1 VSFDESRK
9 RLRGQTAIITGASS
23 GVGRAT
29 ALAFVAEGMRVV
41 LTARREGLLEALE
54 REIVDLG
61 GEAAV
66 FAGDAGDEAT
76 AIALRDLA
84 LKRFGS
90 IDVLVNNA
98 GQGNYKKLVDTSVA
112 EYDELMNSNMRSSFL
127 FSRMV
132 VPQMIEQR
140 SGSIV
145 FVSSVAGLA
154 GAANEAVYSASKFA
168 QVGFAQSLAEE
179 LRGWG
184 IKVCAVCPGGVKT
197 EFAVGRGRTAEGVAQ
212 SPMMNA
218 GDVADAIV
226 FACQQPPSARVVQLT
241 VRHMGEPYA

>member
-1 VSFDESRK
+1 MSFDEIRK

-41 LTARREGLLEALE
+41 LTARREGLLEVLE

-61 GEAAV
+61 GEAAI
-66 FAGDAGDEAT
+66 FAGDAGDDAT
-76 AIALRDLA
+76 AIAVRDLA

-112 EYDELMNSNMRSSFL
+112 EYDELMNSNMRSSFV

-132 VPQMIEQR
+132 VPRMIEQR

-197 EFAVGRGRTAEGVAQ
+197 EFAVGRGRTAEGVAS
-212 SPMMNA
+212 SPMMNP

-226 FACQQPPSARVVQLT
+226 FACLQPPSARVVQLT

>member
-61 GEAAV
+61 GDAV
-66 FAGDAGDEAT
+66 IFAGDAGDEAT
-76 AIALRDLA
+76 AIAVRDLA

-132 VPQMIEQR
+132 VPRMIEQR

-197 EFAVGRGRTAEGVAQ
+197 EFAVGRGRTAEGVAH

-218 GDVADAIV
+218 SDVADAIV

>member
-1 VSFDESRK
+1 VIFDQSGK
-9 RLRGQTAIITGASS
+9 RLRGKTAIITGASS

-41 LTARREGLLEALE
+41 LTARREGLLQALE
-54 REIVDLG
+54 REIVELG
-61 GEAAV
+61 GEAAL
-66 FAGDAGDEAT
+66 FAGDAADEST
-76 AIALRDLA
+76 AIAVRDLA

-98 GQGNYKKLVDTSVA
+98 GQGNYKKLVDTSVV

-127 FSRMV
+127 FSRIV
-132 VPQMIEQR
+132 VPRMIEQR

-145 FVSSVAGLA
+145 FVSSVAGLS
-154 GAANEAVYSASKFA
+154 GVANEAVYSASKFA

-184 IKVCAVCPGGVKT
+184 IKVCVVCPGGVKT
-197 EFAVGRGRTAEGVAQ
+197 EFAVGRGRTAEGVAN

-218 GDVADAIV
+218 SDVADTIV
-226 FACQQPPSARVVQLT
+226 FACLQPPGARVVQLT

>member
-1 VSFDESRK
+1 MDFDQMEM
-9 RLRGQTAIITGASS
+9 RLRGKTAIVTGASS
-23 GVGRAT
+23 GIGWAT
-29 ALAFVAEGMRVV
+29 ALSFAAEGARVV
-41 LTARREGLLEALE
+41 LTARREDRLLELE
-54 REIVDLG
+54 REIVERG

-66 FAGDAGDEAT
+66 FAGDAAEEAT
-76 AIALRDLA
+76 AVSVYELA
-84 LKRFGS
+84 MERFGA

-98 GQGNYKKLVDTSVA
+98 GIGNYKKLVDTSVA

-127 FSRMV
+127 FSRVV
-132 VPQMIEQR
+132 VPKMVKQR

-179 LRGWG
+179 LRGYG

-197 EFAVGRGRTAEGVAQ
+197 EFAVGRGRTAEGVAK

-218 GDVADAIV
+218 GDVAEAIV
-226 FACQQPPSARVVQLT
+226 FACLQPAGARVVQLT
-241 VRHMGEPYA
+241 VRHMGEPYE